1 MRKSEERKR
10 KKIEGQKY
18 FLRTCKE
25 RHEEGVRKV
34 VRRIEEK

>member
-10 KKIEGQKY
+10 KTIEGQQH
-18 FLRTCKE
+18 FLRKSKG